1 MTTRRAFLGAV
12 AGGVTAATAL
22 RDRAQ
27 AAGSPRP
34 PLGLQLWS
42 VRNMLAKDVV
52 GTLAQVKAWGF
63 DEVETFG
70 TFGAEIAPQ
79 IKSAGLEVT
88 AMHVG
93 YDRLSADLA
102 GVLRDADA
110 VGATTLLNPYLPH
123 QAKPHASREEI
134 LKAAGHFAKWSKEC
148 RAAGKRFGY
157 HIHGQEFGP
166 APEGTL
172 FDVLAKESGPDVG
185 FEADVY
191 WVAFG
196 GGDPVTLMTKYPGRI
211 WFTHLK
217 DMAKGTA
224 PGSAAG
230 HREESN
236 VVLGTGQIDIK
247 GVVAAGAK
255 AGVEIHYIEDE
266 SANPAGQIPKSVAFY
281 KSL

>member
-1 MTTRRAFLGAV
+1 MTTRRTFLGAV
-12 AGGVTAATAL
+12 AGGTAAATAF
-22 RDRAQ
+22 RGVAR
-27 AAGSPRP
+27 AAGSVKP

-42 VRNMLAKDVV
+42 VRAMLEKDVA
-52 GTLAQVKAWGF
+52 GTLRQVKAWGF

-79 IKSAGLEVT
+79 LKAAGLKVR
-88 AMHVG
+88 AMHIG
-93 YDRLSADLA
+93 YDRLSGDMA

-110 VGATTLLNPYLPH
+110 VGATTLVNPYLPH
-123 QAKPHASREEI
+123 QAKPFASREEI
-134 LKAAGHFAKWSKEC
+134 LKAAGDFAKWSKQC

-172 FDVLAKESGPDVG
+172 FDVLARESGPDVG

-191 WVAFG
+191 WVTFG
-196 GGDPVTLMTKYPGRI
+196 GVDPVALMKSHPGRV

-217 DMAKGTA
+217 DMAKGVA
-224 PGSAAG
+224 PGSEAG
-230 HREESN
+230 RREESN

-247 GVVAAGAK
+247 GIVAAGPK
-255 AGVEIHYIEDE
+255 AGVEMHFIEDE
-266 SANPAGQIPKSVAFY
+266 SADPAGQIPKSVAFY